1 MSWAVA
7 GSHPGIQPQHMQ
19 QEEWRACGRAHLWAW
34 ASRGL
39 CRSAHRRWPGC
50 TSGGSPRPRPPRPT
64 PTPSPGRKKRS
75 RPPPCP
81 LHEGSMAGGGGQG
94 PKLATVAVRSASA
107 GSQLPM
113 CVAGWLG
120 LPAAVPA
127 PQAAQ
132 GTWQRSTACLPACRA
147 GPPPTGHH
155 SRDSDSGLVGSEGMS
170 QRAVPSSLATMPRT
184 PQASGL
190 ILQRGHEGGSNTHSW
205 WVSRTCCERLPMR
218 QRMHAAVALDVVKRM
233 CVQSTAVGH
242 AAAHQ

>member
-39 CRSAHRRWPGC
+39 CRSAHRRRPGC

-113 CVAGWLG
+113 CVAGWLAG
-120 LPAAVPA
+120 LARGSASPTGGTRHL
-127 PQAAQ
+127 AAQ
-132 GTWQRSTACLPACRA
+132 YCLPACLPGGRVHR
-147 GPPPTGHH
+147 P
-155 SRDSDSGLVGSEGMS
+155 
-170 QRAVPSSLATMPRT
+170 LASTHVT
-184 PQASGL
+184 L
-190 ILQRGHEGGSNTHSW
+190 ILGWWDRRGCPSGQCPAHWPQCHA
-205 WVSRTCCERLPMR
+205 LPR
-218 QRMHAAVALDVVKRM
+218 P
-233 CVQSTAVGH
+233 VG
-242 AAAHQ
+242 